1 MTIRPGVTN
10 LETWLCDYGA
20 AWEARDGELAA
31 SLFAEDGVYC
41 WGPHEAPLQG
51 RNAIRD
57 RWSQAT
63 GDQREVAFRHEILGT
78 DGARG
83 FARWWST
90 YLNCSTGSRVELDG
104 VFVLDFAE
112 DGLCARLQE
121 WWLAREAPAA

>member
-1 MTIRPGVTN
+1 VTHDD
-10 LETWLCDYGA
+10 LDSWLRAYGE
-20 AWEARDGELAA
+20 AWEARDGERAA

-41 WGPHEAPLQG
+41 WGPHEPPLRG
-51 RNAIRD
+51 RAAIRD
-57 RWSQAT
+57 RWSLAT
-63 GDQREVAFRHEILGT
+63 GDQRDVHFRHEILGT

-90 YLNCSTGSRVELDG
+90 FADRSSGSRIELDG
-104 VFVLDFAE
+104 VFVLDFAD